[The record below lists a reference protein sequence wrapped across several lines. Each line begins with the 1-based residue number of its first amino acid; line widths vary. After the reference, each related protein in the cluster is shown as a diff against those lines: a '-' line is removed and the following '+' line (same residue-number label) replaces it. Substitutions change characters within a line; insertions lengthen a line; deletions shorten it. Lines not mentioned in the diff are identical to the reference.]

1 LRRALAVLAGAVV
14 LAGTGLVALPS
25 ARAARA
31 DESCNATYYDQ
42 GTRTASGEPF
52 DPNAMTAAH
61 RTLPFGT
68 VVQVTDTDN
77 GKVVAVRI
85 NDRGPFA
92 PDRCIDLTRA
102 AFERLAPAS
111 RGVIPVLLSI
121 ASPVPPARD
130 PARDLAARI
139 LAEGRITLATGHL
152 DPRGDD
158 PPDGASAHDNV
169 ADTAQGRPARR
180 SSYGSGEGGTVAL
193 SPAMLR
199 GLLDRATAFTFG
211 VSEIA
216 GGSHSG
222 HNRHALGLAFDV
234 DSIDGQP
241 VLRLGGDA
249 ERRFMDGC
257 RADGATEV
265 RYEGLHIHCGWS

>member
-1 LRRALAVLAGAVV
+1 LRRVVAAVAGAAVLVGAIAAPPS
-14 LAGTGLVALPS
+14 LRVAS
-25 ARAARA
+25 A

-42 GTRTASGEPF
+42 GTTTASGEPF
-52 DPNAMTAAH
+52 DPGAMTAAH

-111 RGVIPVLLSI
+111 RGVIPVVLTI
-121 ASPVPPARD
+121 AGPQPPRRD
-130 PARDLAARI
+130 LARDLAARI
-139 LAEGRITLATGHL
+139 LAEGRISLATGHL

-158 PPDGASAHDNV
+158 PPDGASARDNI

-180 SSYGSGEGGTVAL
+180 SSYGSAAGGTVAL

-199 GLLDRATAFTFG
+199 GLLDRAAAFTFS

-216 GGSHSG
+216 GGP
-222 HNRHALGLAFDV
+222 HARTNAHARGLAFDV
-234 DSIDGQP
+234 DSIDGMP
-241 VLRLGGDA
+241 VLGLGGDT
-249 ERRFMDGC
+249 ERRFMAGC
-257 RADGATEV
+257 RTDGATEV